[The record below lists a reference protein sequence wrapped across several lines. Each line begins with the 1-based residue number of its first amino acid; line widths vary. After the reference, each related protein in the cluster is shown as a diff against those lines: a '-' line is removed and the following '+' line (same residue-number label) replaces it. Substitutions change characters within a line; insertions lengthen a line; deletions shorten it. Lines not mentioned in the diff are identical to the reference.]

1 MLDQMQTMQ
10 SLFEQLG
17 LPSDDASIEQFIATH
32 CIPDGVRMFDADFW
46 SPAQANF
53 IKQGLTQDNEW
64 AIVIDELNT
73 RLRPKPQ
80 V

>member
-32 CIPDGVRMFDADFW
+32 CI
-46 SPAQANF
+46 
-53 IKQGLTQDNEW
+53 KQGLTQDNEW

-73 RLRPKPQ
+73 RLRPQPQ

>member
-1 MLDQMQTMQ
+1 MLEPMQTMQ
-10 SLFEQLG
+10 SLFDQLG
-17 LPSDDASIEQFIATH
+17 LPSDEASIEQFIASH
-32 CIPDGVRMFDADFW
+32 RIPDGVRMFEADFW

-53 IKQGLTQDNEW
+53 IKQGLTQDDEW